1 MVIGAETGCCTA
13 QAPASSGTD
22 SALADW
28 SCAHPR
34 QDLGSQ
40 RAIAF
45 FAPDK
50 PLNGLVLRW
59 FVTGQTRRSHKRGK
73 CQACE
78 NNYHWRISLLF
89 ERLAAFKN
97 KTGREPSIFP
107 EFWRILL
114 PKILR
119 VRFPLILVAGNSC
132 RALPVFS
139 GARAWVGHFSQSHT
153 TENLFYR
160 IGQL

>member
-78 NNYHWRISLLF
+78 NNFHWRISLLF

-119 VRFPLILVAGNSC
+119 VRFPLIHQANSAHSDI
-132 RALPVFS
+132 RL
-139 GARAWVGHFSQSHT
+139 
-153 TENLFYR
+153 
-160 IGQL
+160 IG